1 MITRS
6 DGASGRRTHT
16 LLSRAKDENTNKRKM
31 MFNTADYSSHFIALI
46 NTLNVFI

>member
-31 MFNTADYSSHFIALI
+31 MFNTAGLTQIIAH
-46 NTLNVFI
+46 TL